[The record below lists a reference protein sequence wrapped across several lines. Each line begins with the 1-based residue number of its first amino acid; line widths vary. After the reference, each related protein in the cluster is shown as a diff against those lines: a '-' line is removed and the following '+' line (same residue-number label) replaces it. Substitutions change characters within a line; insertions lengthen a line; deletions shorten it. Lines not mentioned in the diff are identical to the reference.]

1 MVVGYRPAPFVVVV
15 GHVIGRGTTP
25 PAALTAIRPL
35 CQATPRQI
43 GFLRHSSAASSS
55 ATAVSASAATTRRSP
70 PSYVIAASAPAGSRP
85 PDTSRKSRSR
95 LQPAT
100 SPSDR
105 HPLISSS
112 SYPAGL
118 FR

>member
-35 CQATPRQI
+35 CQAAPRQI

-55 ATAVSASAATTRRSP
+55 ATAVSAIAPTTRRP
-70 PSYVIAASAPAGSRP
+70 APSYVMAASAPASSCP
-85 PDTSRKSRSR
+85 TDTSRKSRSR
-95 LQPAT
+95 RQPAT
-100 SPSDR
+100 SASYRD
-105 HPLISSS
+105 PLSSS
-112 SYPAGL
+112 SAYPAGL
-118 FR
+118 VR